1 MRRRFRPS
9 PPLALF
15 DVFMSISPKPL
26 LLLVDDSPANLH
38 VLAAILR
45 DDYRL
50 RTATDGPTALQM
62 LAAGE
67 RPEVILLDLM
77 MPGMSGQEV
86 LQRLRQMPGVADIP
100 VLLVT
105 ADASEAAEVLL
116 LEEGADDYLTKP
128 VVPAVLK
135 ARVRTQ
141 LRRRAAEQR
150 LRLADEVLRNTGE
163 GIVITNASKEILDVN
178 PAYCR
183 MMGYEREEVV
193 GQTPRMF
200 SSGRHDQNFYRSMW
214 QSLDENGQWVG
225 EIWDRRKDGSEFPKW
240 LVINAVRD
248 ERGEVTHFIGI
259 FSDISVLKT
268 AEAKLQEL
276 AFHDSLTGL
285 PNRLLFRDRVEQ
297 EVAISHRNHQRA
309 AVLFLDLDR
318 FKIVNDTL
326 GHDAG
331 DLLLKLVSE
340 RLRGAIRNND
350 TVARQG
356 GDEFMVLLRD
366 IQSTEDAATVASHII
381 KQLQAPFMLGTQE
394 VHVGTSIGIA
404 LYPEDGRDFDGLTK
418 HADVAMYHAKSSGG
432 EQFSFFSE
440 TMNVRARERFLLETE
455 LHHALERNELV
466 LAYQPQADIG
476 TGCLTGAEALIRWRH
491 PERGLVPP
499 NDFIPLAEETGLIL
513 PIGEWVI
520 NEACRQIRTWL
531 DDGLP
536 LIPVAVNLSARQF
549 HQPDLV
555 QRIEAA
561 LATYALP
568 PQALVLEITES
579 TVMDKADSTINILNR
594 LAEAGFSIAID
605 DFGTGYSSLSYLKRF
620 PVDKLKVD
628 KSFVS
633 ELPGN
638 ANDAA
643 IATAIIQMGTSL
655 GLRVVAEGVETSGQ
669 RDFLVDR
676 GSHGMQGYWYAR
688 PMLVD
693 DFTSFVQG
701 HIDEGTIRVLAP
713 PAG

>member
-1 MRRRFRPS
+1 MTT
-9 PPLALF
+9 A
-15 DVFMSISPKPL
+15 PKPL
-26 LLLVDDSPANLH
+26 LLLVDDSPSNLH

-50 RTATDGPTALQM
+50 RTATDGKTALQM
-62 LAAGE
+62 LAEGE

-105 ADASEAAEVLL
+105 ADASEAAEVML
-116 LEEGADDYLTKP
+116 LEEGADDYLIKP
-128 VVPAVLK
+128 VVPTVLR

-141 LRRRAAEQR
+141 LRRRAVEQR

-163 GIVITNASKEILDVN
+163 GIVITDAQRRILDVN

-183 MMGYEREEVV
+183 MMGYEREEVL
-193 GQTPRMF
+193 GKTPSTF
-200 SSGRHDQNFYRSMW
+200 SSGRHDASFYRSMW

-248 ERGEVTHFIGI
+248 EQGMTTHYIGI

-276 AFHDSLTGL
+276 AFHDPLTGL

-297 EVAISHRNHQRA
+297 EIAISHRNQQQA

-318 FKIVNDTL
+318 FKNVNDTL

-331 DLLLKLVSE
+331 DHLLKLVSE
-340 RLRGAIRNND
+340 RMRGAIRNND

-366 IQSTEDAATVASHII
+366 IHSTEDAALVAGHII
-381 KQLQAPFMLGTQE
+381 KQLQSPFMLGAQE
-394 VHVGTSIGIA
+394 VHIGTSIGIA
-404 LYPEDGRDFDGLTK
+404 LYPEDGRDFDALTK
-418 HADVAMYHAKSSGG
+418 HADVAMYHAKANGG
-432 EQFSFFSE
+432 EQFSFFND
-440 TMNVRARERFLLETE
+440 TMNVRARERLLLETE
-455 LHHALERNELV
+455 LHHALERGELV
-466 LAYQPQADIG
+466 LAYQPQADID

-520 NEACRQIRTWL
+520 GEACRQIRAWM

-555 QRIEAA
+555 QRIESA
-561 LATYALP
+561 LAAQDLP

-579 TVMDKADSTINILNR
+579 TVMDKAESTITILNR
-594 LAEAGFSIAID
+594 LADAGFSIAID

-628 KSFVS
+628 KSFVT

-676 GSHGMQGYWYAR
+676 GSHGMQGYWYGR
-688 PMLVD
+688 PMLVNE
-693 DFTSFVQG
+693 FTSFVQG
-701 HIDEGTIRVLAP
+701 HVDEGTIRVVEHRSSR
-713 PAG
+713 

>member
-1 MRRRFRPS
+1 MIT
-9 PPLALF
+9 A
-15 DVFMSISPKPL
+15 PKPL
-26 LLLVDDSPANLH
+26 LLLVDDSPSNLH

-50 RTATDGPTALQM
+50 RTATEGRVALQM
-62 LAAGE
+62 LAEGE

-86 LQRLRQMPGVADIP
+86 LHRLRQMPGVADIP
-100 VLLVT
+100 VVLVT
-105 ADASEAAEVLL
+105 ADASEAAEVML

-141 LRRRAAEQR
+141 LRRRAAEQK

-163 GIVITNASKEILDVN
+163 GIVITSADKVILDVN

-183 MMGYEREEVV
+183 MMGYDRDELI
-193 GQTPRMF
+193 GKTPHDF
-200 SSGRHDQNFYRSMW
+200 SSGRHDHDFYRSMW
-214 QSLDENGQWVG
+214 QSLREHGQWVG

-240 LVINAVRD
+240 LVINAVYD
-248 ERGEVTHFIGI
+248 ERGAITHFIGI

-297 EVAISHRNHQRA
+297 EIAISHRNHQRA

-318 FKIVNDTL
+318 FKNVNDTL

-340 RLRGAIRNND
+340 RLHGSVRSND

-366 IQSTEDAATVASHII
+366 IQSTEDAALVAGHVI
-381 KQLQAPFMLGTQE
+381 KQLQAPFMLGAQE
-394 VHVGTSIGIA
+394 VHIGTSIGIA
-404 LYPEDGRDFDGLTK
+404 LYPEDGRDFDALTK
-418 HADVAMYHAKSSGG
+418 HADVAMYHAKASGG

-440 TMNVRARERFLLETE
+440 TMNVRARERLLLETE

-466 LAYQPQADIG
+466 LAYQPQADID
-476 TGCLTGAEALIRWRH
+476 TGCLTGAEALLRWRH
-491 PERGLVPP
+491 PERGLVSP

-520 NEACRQIRTWL
+520 GEACRQIRAWIN
-531 DDGLP
+531 DGLP

-561 LATYALP
+561 LNLYQLP
-568 PQALVLEITES
+568 TRALVLEITET
-579 TVMDKADSTINILNR
+579 TVMDKAESTITILNR
-594 LAEAGFSIAID
+594 LADAGFSIAID

-676 GSHGMQGYWYAR
+676 GSHGMQGYWYGR
-688 PMLVD
+688 PMLVN
-693 DFTSFVQG
+693 DFTAFVQG
-701 HIDEGTIRVLAP
+701 HVDEGTIRVMEHRSDD
-713 PAG
+713 